1 MCIRDRRTT
10 VYGYQPGMSS
20 PVSGTN
26 ADDFAVATQ
35 IILWEYQQQ
44 LRTSPTRLTA
54 NAWGIPADNFL
65 KTIQGRPAE
74 KCYNWIL
81 EQCANHLVV
90 PSFCNS
96 THTLKYNPST
106 KNFSITLT
114 DTNNTYADI
123 KFDDA
128 KGISVSR
135 SGNQYTFTTSQM
147 ITCRLYTSR
156 CV

>member
-1 MCIRDRRTT
+1 MTLLL
-10 VYGYQPGMSS
+10 Q
-20 PVSGTN
+20 
-26 ADDFAVATQ
+26 
-35 IILWEYQQQ
+35 
-44 LRTSPTRLTA
+44 RLSL
-54 NAWGIPADNFL
+54 IH
-65 KTIQGRPAE
+65 I
-74 KCYNWIL
+74 
-81 EQCANHLVV
+81 CANHLVV

-147 ITCRLYTSR
+147 INSPVSLTAHKNVPQVQDNMLIWGRPGQQTMVCGSEDPVVLRLSFQTEG
-156 CV
+156 